1 MSLQDRASSGLDRLT
16 VSAPQVSRL
25 AVVGWLT
32 AFTLF
37 EWAWFKFITFSG
49 GWDTLYQHISALEC
63 LELVL
68 IARMVD
74 LRGRSPRVGP
84 VEAAAILAAAAF
96 FTLFA
101 TSRPIFSAGLLALFV
116 LVRFGRDP
124 AYRFF
129 AIGLF
134 AFIGQYL
141 LLTGPFIW
149 LHDASAL
156 GDAWLTRH
164 VMNLAGFG
172 VVGAGTFIMR
182 PAADFGVNVVWG
194 CTTSYTAAAVAPG
207 FVIVVLALRRGWR
220 RSDFGWLAGLLLATF
235 GVNLVRLVLTSIS
248 REEHRFWH
256 DGAGSAAFAVG
267 YMVLVGV
274 FAAMAARR
282 QMIKP
287 AA

>member
-1 MSLQDRASSGLDRLT
+1 MRQAADRR
-16 VSAPQVSRL
+16 P
-25 AVVGWLT
+25 W
-32 AFTLF
+32 
-37 EWAWFKFITFSG
+37 TF
-49 GWDTLYQHISALEC
+49 Y
-63 LELVL
+63 VF
-68 IARMVD
+68 
-74 LRGRSPRVGP
+74 
-84 VEAAAILAAAAF
+84 AAF

-101 TSRPIFSAGLLALFV
+101 TSRPIFSAGLFAVFV
-116 LVRFGRDP
+116 LVRFGREP

-129 AIGLF
+129 AVGLF

-172 VVGAGTFIMR
+172 VIGAGTFIMR

-194 CTTSYTAAAVAPG
+194 CSSSYAAAAVAPG
-207 FVIVVLALRRGWR
+207 FVIVVLALRLGWR
-220 RSDFGWLAGLLLATF
+220 RTDIGWLALLLLATF

-248 REEHRFWH
+248 RDEHRFWH
-256 DGAGSAAFAVG
+256 DGAGSAVFAVG
-267 YMVLVGV
+267 YMVLVGA
-274 FAAMAARR
+274 FAAMATRKQR
-282 QMIKP
+282 QP